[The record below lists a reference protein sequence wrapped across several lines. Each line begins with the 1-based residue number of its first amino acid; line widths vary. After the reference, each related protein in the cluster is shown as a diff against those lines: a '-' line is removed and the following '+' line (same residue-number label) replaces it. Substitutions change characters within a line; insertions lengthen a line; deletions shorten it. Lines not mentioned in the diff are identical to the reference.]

1 MLEGLPSALRCDEA
15 ARFRARVNPFLAR
28 VVPGALALRAVSFGS
43 ALDVLSIVDI
53 AWRAKVDVAEVADV
67 HSGLADELGISRLAL
82 LVSGLPRDSR
92 WHTLARAA
100 ARDDLQAAH
109 AELTTDVLLST
120 PPTATADAR
129 IVSWQQA
136 NAAAL
141 MRTRTV
147 VDDIASGDSAD
158 LATLSVALREVRA
171 LVRAASLPG
180 R

>member
-1 MLEGLPSALRCDEA
+1 MH
-15 ARFRARVNPFLAR
+15 F
-28 VVPGALALRAVSFGS
+28 
-43 ALDVLSIVDI
+43 
-53 AWRAKVDVAEVADV
+53 
-67 HSGLADELGISRLAL
+67 GLAEALVISRLAS

-92 WHTLARAA
+92 WHALARAA

-109 AELTTDVLLST
+109 AELTTDVLAST
-120 PPTATADAR
+120 PPTAAADTR
-129 IVSWQQA
+129 IASWQRV

-141 MRTRTV
+141 VRTRAV
-147 VDDIASGDSAD
+147 VDDIASSENTD